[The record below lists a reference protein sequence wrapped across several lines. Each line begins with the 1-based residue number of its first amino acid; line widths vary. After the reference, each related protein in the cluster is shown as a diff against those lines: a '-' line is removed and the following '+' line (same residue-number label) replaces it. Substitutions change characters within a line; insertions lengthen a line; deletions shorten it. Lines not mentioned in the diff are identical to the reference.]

1 MPHDLTVMA
10 IIRVTGVLLYFH
22 SNCCM
27 LVHVGACWCMLL
39 HVGACWC
46 RLVHVIACWCMLVH
60 VGAGETETLVPAHE
74 LYRSVVAPFFWHLR
88 IHRYVMF
95 FAQNKQCFII
105 FGNVHTLSRKNQ
117 SFCKQPL
124 LMASNGVPKSQQIH
138 KFDMAL
144 ANIYCWIK
152 FSSSVSLGII
162 FKSFDGTLDLRGNFH
177 FDWGSGP
184 CEFWLYK
191 LL

>member
-74 LYRSVVAPFFWHLR
+74 LYRSVVAPFF
-88 IHRYVMF
+88 
-95 FAQNKQCFII
+95 
-105 FGNVHTLSRKNQ
+105 
-117 SFCKQPL
+117 
-124 LMASNGVPKSQQIH
+124 
-138 KFDMAL
+138 
-144 ANIYCWIK
+144 
-152 FSSSVSLGII
+152 
-162 FKSFDGTLDLRGNFH
+162 
-177 FDWGSGP
+177 
-184 CEFWLYK
+184 
-191 LL
+191 

>member
-1 MPHDLTVMA
+1 M
-10 IIRVTGVLLYFH
+10 
-22 SNCCM
+22 
-27 LVHVGACWCMLL
+27 
-39 HVGACWC
+39 
-46 RLVHVIACWCMLVH
+46 LVHVIACWCMLVQVGACYCMLVH
-60 VGAGETETLVPAHE
+60 VGACYCMLVHVGACWRRGNGNFGSSSWTLQVSSCTIFLTFKDSSLCH
-74 LYRSVVAPFFWHLR
+74 
-88 IHRYVMF
+88 MF